1 MDLRIKLRN
10 PGYLATAT
18 PAELAQDIAQLKALP
33 VEELLDFTVDLSRDL
48 LNLVNGLPDL
58 ILEGLE
64 HQLPND
70 KASRLETAALL
81 RRVSGNANPEGNPD
95 V

>member
-33 VEELLDFTVDLSRDL
+33 VEELLDFAVDLSRDL

-70 KASRLETAALL
+70 SASQLEATALL
-81 RRVSGNANPEGNPD
+81 QRVSRKPDTEENPD